1 MKIFTLCLAL
11 ALCAKLEGATADDQ
25 ARAFLISVLANNAVP
40 VLTNAIVVT
49 PFGTA
54 IVTATNLASFSVA
67 GGLVYFDLGRYTNLN
82 ATATLTNLA
91 QVTVIGN
98 TLTNTGDALRGQW
111 GGKMANGLANTNR
124 FTIMFGSDVILDTG
138 LQTASNTTW
147 QAEVLIVRTG
157 ISSCHAEAF
166 FAWGPGGGVPF
177 VRTNVN
183 LELGTANGIAR
194 QLSLQGAS
202 RRVGA
207 HTNNSFF
214 IQWTGLR

>member
-11 ALCAKLEGATADDQ
+11 LLCVKLHGATQDDI
-25 ARAFLISVLANNAVP
+25 ARAFLAGVVAQGVVP
-40 VLTNAIVVT
+40 ILTNATVVT

-54 IVTATNLASFSVA
+54 IITATNVASFSVA
-67 GGLVYFDLGRYTNLN
+67 GGLVYFDLGKYTNLN
-82 ATATLTNLA
+82 GTSTLTNLS
-91 QVTVIGN
+91 QVIVGGN

-157 ISSCHAEAF
+157 LSSCHAEAF

-177 VRTNVN
+177 IRTNVN
-183 LELGTANGIAR
+183 LELGTANGISR
-194 QLSLQGAS
+194 QLSLNGAS
-202 RRVGA
+202 RRVGG